1 MNKSIMK
8 TVIQKSLICIAIA
21 SMLGACSTPTLV
33 SSSWRK
39 PNATANGFH
48 NIFIAA
54 ITKETSTKQNLETG
68 LQSLLQQKGL
78 TVEKSID
85 VFPPTFSAPMN
96 QQRDLV
102 LSKIRG
108 TSADGILT
116 ITILRKETESHYV
129 QGSGGYWNPGLRY
142 GYYNRFWSYY
152 NNWYPQV
159 YSPGYYDQTKVYYIE
174 TNLYNARNE
183 ELIWAA
189 QTKTYDPTSIQSFL
203 KGYVDAI
210 YDRMVK
216 DGLITTTV
224 ANRGM

>member
-1 MNKSIMK
+1 MK
-8 TVIQKSLICIAIA
+8 TIFKNSILCLAGTL
-21 SMLGACSTPTLV
+21 MLAACSTPTMV

-48 NIFIAA
+48 NIFIAG
-54 ITKETSTKQNLETG
+54 ITKETSTKQSLETG
-68 LQSLLQQKGL
+68 LQTLLQQKGL

-85 VFPPTFSAPMN
+85 VFPATFSNPAR
-96 QQRDLV
+96 QQKDLV
-102 LSKIRG
+102 LSKIQG
-108 TSADGILT
+108 TNADGILT
-116 ITILRKETESHYV
+116 VTILRKETESHYV

-152 NNWYPQV
+152 NNYYPMV

-174 TNLYNARNE
+174 TNLYDARNE

-189 QTKTYDPTSIQSFL
+189 QTKTYDPTSIDSFL
-203 KGYVDAI
+203 KGYVNAI

-216 DGLITTTV
+216 DGLISASV
-224 ANRGM
+224 ADRGK